1 MQKYNVIAIDLAK
14 NVFQVCKLSPQG
26 KVIYNREISRTK
38 LKELLIKE
46 KLSLV
51 AMESCS
57 SAHYWARYAKT
68 AGHQVKVINARAVKG
83 FQTKQKTDKN
93 DALAIATA
101 ASLEHIYSIRV
112 QSVDEQAMQSMER
125 ARNLALTHQIA
136 QSNHIRGLLSE
147 FGIILPQGLTSLRE
161 GIPFVL
167 EDAQNGLP
175 DRFRAVLLRLW
186 EHLLVQIDH
195 LDDLTKQL
203 EIAIKDNDV
212 CQKLMKLEGVGPLGA
227 LGLALRLGKGEN
239 FSSGRSASAS
249 IGLTPKQHS
258 SGGKERIG
266 HISKKSADMR
276 LRSTLFQGA
285 LSVVSLVVNRPA
297 RTNKEQWLKAL
308 IERRGKKVAAIALAN
323 KTVRTAYAIL
333 KNDSVYRL
341 EKLA

>member
-1 MQKYNVIAIDLAK
+1 MRKYSVIAIDLAK
-14 NVFQVCKLSPQG
+14 NVFQVCKVSPQG
-26 KVIYNREISRTK
+26 KILYNREISRAK
-38 LKELLIKE
+38 LKQLLTTE
-46 KLSLV
+46 KVSLV

-57 SAHYWARYAKT
+57 SAHYWARYARE

-83 FQTKQKTDKN
+83 FQTKQKTDRN

-101 ASLEHIYSIRV
+101 APLDHIHSVRI

-125 ARNLALTHQIA
+125 ARNMALSHLIA
-136 QSNHIRGLLSE
+136 QSNQNRGLLSE
-147 FGIILPQGLTSLRE
+147 FGIILPQGLAALRE

-167 EDAQNGLP
+167 EDADNGLP
-175 DRFRAVLLRLW
+175 DRFRPALLRLW
-186 EHLLVQIDH
+186 EHLLIQIEQV
-195 LDDLTKQL
+195 DDLKKQL
-203 EIAIKDNDV
+203 ERAIKSNPI
-212 CQKLMKLEGVGPLGA
+212 CMQLMELEGVGPIGA

-239 FSSGRSASAS
+239 FSNGRDASAS

-266 HISKKSADMR
+266 HISKRSADKR
-276 LRSTLFQGA
+276 LRSVSFQGA
-285 LSVVSLVVNRPA
+285 LSVISLIVNRPA

-333 KNDSVYRL
+333 KNDSVYQP

>member
-186 EHLLVQIDH
+186 EHLLVQI
-195 LDDLTKQL
+195 
-203 EIAIKDNDV
+203 EIVIKDNDV

-323 KTVRTAYAIL
+323 KTVRTAYALL
-333 KNDSVYRL
+333 KNDSVYQL
-341 EKLA
+341 GKLA